1 MHHKLLFAALI
12 AIGLA
17 APAQAQWKWRDAQG
31 KVQYSDRPPP
41 SGTPDKDV
49 LQRPANA
56 QRTVTVVPVGQA
68 AAAAASAPRPAASTP
83 TKAEQD
89 AAARDKQAQDRE
101 TAKQKEAERQQ
112 AELRRQNCARAQA
125 NLRELQSGTRIT
137 RTNEQGERVFMDDAQ
152 RQAEVERARGLITSE
167 CR

>member
-31 KVQYSDRPPP
+31 KLQYSDRPPP
-41 SGTPDKDV
+41 NGTPEKDV
-49 LQRPANA
+49 LQRPANVT
-56 QRTVTVVPVGQA
+56 RTVTVVPVGQA
-68 AAAAASAPRPAASTP
+68 AASAASAPRVAASAP
-83 TKAEQD
+83 SKAEQE
-89 AAARDKQAQDRE
+89 AAARDKQEQDRE
-101 TAKQKEAERQQ
+101 AAKQKEAERRQ
-112 AELRRQNCARAQA
+112 AELRRQNCGRAQA
-125 NLRELQSGTRIT
+125 NLRELQSGIRIT

>member
-1 MHHKLLFAALI
+1 MQHKLLIAALI

-41 SGTPDKDV
+41 SGTPEQDV

-56 QRTVTVVPVGQA
+56 TRTITVVPVGQA
-68 AAAAASAPRPAASTP
+68 AAAAASAPRPATSTP

-101 TAKQKEAERQQ
+101 AAKQKEAERQQ

>member
-1 MHHKLLFAALI
+1 MHHKLLIAALI

-41 SGTPDKDV
+41 SGTPEKDV

-56 QRTVTVVPVGQA
+56 TRTITVVPVGQA
-68 AAAAASAPRPAASTP
+68 TAAAASAPRVAASAP
-83 TKAEQD
+83 SKAEQE
-89 AAARDKQAQDRE
+89 AAARDKQEQDRE
-101 TAKQKEAERQQ
+101 AAKQKEAEHRQ
-112 AELRRQNCARAQA
+112 AELRRQNCGRAQA
-125 NLRELQSGTRIT
+125 NLRELQSGIRIT

-152 RQAEVERARGLITSE
+152 RLAEVERARGLITSE